1 MEDGTDGAG
10 AGLPAVRVVL
20 PADFALPE
28 SCGTLMEELSRVVYA
43 HGNDNQK
50 GQAMLCG
57 VYFRWV
63 APGGAGCPGGQGF
76 QRRGGFAPL
85 WL

>member
-1 MEDGTDGAG
+1 MEADGVDGGAG

-20 PADFALPE
+20 PADFSLPE
-28 SCGTLMEELSRVVYA
+28 SCGSLLEELSRVVYA

-57 VYFRWV
+57 VYFRCAV
-63 APGGAGCPGGQGF
+63 V
-76 QRRGGFAPL
+76 
-85 WL
+85 